1 LDESIRDSVACAHKR
16 TRRPSQRALMVRTY
30 KGDEEDGA
38 KRWEELGLWQLSYLM
53 LEATGFMAQQVTN
66 KRTVH
71 FTW

>member
-1 LDESIRDSVACAHKR
+1 
-16 TRRPSQRALMVRTY
+16 MVRTY

-38 KRWEELGLWQLSYLM
+38 KRWEELGLWQLSYLV